1 MDNIIDTYRSISSQ
15 SEGLFKDN
23 YSRFISLAY
32 PVESEKEVKSILE
45 EVKKKYHDAHHH
57 CYAYRIGLD
66 GEVWRANDDGEPSG
80 TAGRQI
86 LGQIDS
92 AALSDVLIIV
102 VRYFGGIKLGVPGL
116 IAAYKSAAADALAN
130 AKEVKKYAVHKYRID
145 FSYSQMPVVMDVVKS
160 MALPSGSKDL
170 SGVKC
175 KIEVKVRLSQE
186 EEFKDKL
193 KYCNLT
199 KLK

>member
-1 MDNIIDTYRSISSQ
+1 MDSIIDTYRSIAAA

-23 YSRFISLAY
+23 YSRFISLAF
-32 PVESEKEVKSILE
+32 PVESEKEAKGIVEDL
-45 EVKKKYHDAHHH
+45 KKKYHNAHHH
-57 CYAYRIGLD
+57 CYAYRIGLE
-66 GEVWRANDDGEPSG
+66 GETWRANDDGEPSG

-92 AALSDVLIIV
+92 AGLSDVLIVV

-116 IAAYKSAAADALAN
+116 IAAYKAAAADALAN
-130 AKEVKKYAVHKYRID
+130 AKEIKKYSTVKYHIE
-145 FSYSQMPVVMDVVKS
+145 FSYSQMPVVMDVVKA
-160 MALPSGSKDL
+160 MGLPSSGKDF
-170 SGVKC
+170 GVKC
-175 KIEVKVRLSQE
+175 KLDVKVRVSQE
-186 EEFKDKL
+186 EDFKEKL